1 MATPTLPLAP
11 IGHSLSELA
20 QLTGARLE
28 GDGSLRVTHVADLET
43 AGEGAIAFM
52 INPAYRGH
60 LSLTRATAVI
70 VTPDAAA
77 ETTLPKLVHANPYA
91 AYAKVAALLHPPAP
105 IEPGVHPL
113 AAVAAGARIA
123 PTAMVAAHAV
133 IGAGAVIGERVRIGA
148 GCAVGAGAAVGDDT
162 QLHANVTIYD
172 RCVVGPRCVVHS
184 GAVIGADGFGMVD
197 EGGRWLKVPQLG
209 RVVIGADVEI
219 GANTTIDRG
228 TIGDTVIE
236 DDVKLDNLIQI
247 GHNCSIGR
255 HTAIAGCVGIAG
267 STRIGRNCRIGG
279 AAMISGHI
287 EICDDTLV
295 RGATVVA
302 LSIDKP
308 GDYTG
313 AFPMLDHKT
322 WRRLAIEWPQ
332 FATFGRRLR
341 TLERKAAGSATQD
354 EAAAQDRGK
363 EET

>member
-1 MATPTLPLAP
+1 MATLTSPPTPA
-11 IGHSLSELA
+11 GHPLSELA
-20 QLTGARLE
+20 RLTGAQLE

-52 INPAYRGH
+52 INPAYRAQ
-60 LSLTRATAVI
+60 LAATRATAVI
-70 VTPDAAA
+70 VAPDAAA
-77 ETTLPKLVHANPYA
+77 QTTRAKLVHANPYA

-105 IEPGVHPL
+105 IEPGVHPT

-123 PTAMVAAHAV
+123 PTASVAAHAS
-133 IGAGAVIGERVRIGA
+133 IGAGAVIGEGARIGA
-148 GCAVGAGAAVGDDT
+148 GCAVGAGAAVGHDSE
-162 QLHANVTIYD
+162 LHANVTVYD
-172 RCVVGPRCVVHS
+172 RCVVGPRCVIHS

-267 STRIGRNCRIGG
+267 STRIGRNCLIGG
-279 AAMISGHI
+279 AAMLAGHI
-287 EICDDTLV
+287 ELGD
-295 RGATVVA
+295 GVVISA
-302 LSIDKP
+302 GTGVDKSITAP
-308 GDYTG
+308 GVYT
-313 AFPMLDHKT
+313 AVFPLLPHAR
-322 WRRLAIEWPQ
+322 WAQ
-332 FATFGRRLR
+332 AASGVRRLR
-341 TLERKAAGSATQD
+341 ELEMRLRGLEKLAAPPDAAVVRDERK
-354 EAAAQDRGK
+354 EIP
-363 EET
+363 